1 MRIVEIDSNRPDV
14 IFQDAIFKLLL
25 RVKKARDLAL
35 KKTFFFFFSYGH
47 GPFAIA
53 IVQLLTETHNTII
66 SSDTMKQNEISLQDL
81 IAEQEYLINFKKE
94 DIDLLILANSSYELE
109 VKGKGQITK
118 LDIDG
123 LALEAMAKER

>member
-1 MRIVEIDSNRPDV
+1 
-14 IFQDAIFKLLL
+14 
-25 RVKKARDLAL
+25 
-35 KKTFFFFFSYGH
+35 
-47 GPFAIA
+47 
-53 IVQLLTETHNTII
+53 
-66 SSDTMKQNEISLQDL
+66 MKQNEISLQDL